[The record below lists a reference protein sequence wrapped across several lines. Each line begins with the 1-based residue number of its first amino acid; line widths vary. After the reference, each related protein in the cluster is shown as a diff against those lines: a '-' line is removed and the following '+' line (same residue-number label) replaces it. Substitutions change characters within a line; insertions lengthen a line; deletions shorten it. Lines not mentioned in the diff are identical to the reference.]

1 MKKATLVVVAAL
13 IFLGLPAGGAV
24 EYSARTLRII
34 DPVTQEPIV
43 GAAIASKGWNHST
56 LIIIRGRYID
66 PRCCS
71 IARRTMMKSDT
82 AGMVVIPAEAMKRDF
97 TVVEITPPHRPMVQL
112 LFRAGRP
119 ASLLTDQKEYSG
131 RDFDALL
138 GPGGR
143 DTSPLNIII
152 PAKNP

>member
-1 MKKATLVVVAAL
+1 ASLPACDVVV
-13 IFLGLPAGGAV
+13 I
-24 EYSARTLRII
+24 E
-34 DPVTQEPIV
+34 
-43 GAAIASKGWNHST
+43 ST
-56 LIIIRGRYID
+56 YGDRMHEDLET
-66 PRCCS
+66 
-71 IARRTMMKSDT
+71 RRTMMKTDT
-82 AGMVVIPAEAMKRDF
+82 SGMVVIPVEAMKRDF